1 MRKSGVLLVVSGP
14 SGVGKGTVIE
24 RVLARHSE
32 VARSVSC
39 TTRQPRPGE
48 QDGREYRFVS
58 LQEFRRMIAAGEL
71 LEYARVHQDL
81 WYGTPRGPVEAA
93 LASGTDITLE
103 IDYQGA
109 RSVRQLMGG
118 RAALVFIAPPS
129 WEELVRRLQGR
140 STESEDATARRLDS
154 ARKEF
159 KHIGMFEY
167 IVVNDDLDDAVT
179 QLEAI
184 LEAERCRLNRTQWRQ
199 LQARLPFDKLTV
211 LSNVEAQE
219 ED

>member
-1 MRKSGVLLVVSGP
+1 MQVWRQQKGPIVRKSGVLLVVSGP

-24 RVLARHSE
+24 RVLARHPE

-39 TTRQPRPGE
+39 TTRRPRRGE

-58 LQEFRRMIAAGEL
+58 LEQFRHMVIAGEL

-81 WYGTPRGPVEAA
+81 WYGTPRAPVEAA
-93 LASGTDITLE
+93 LASGQDITLE

-118 RAALVFIAPPS
+118 RAVLVFVAPPS
-129 WEELVRRLQGR
+129 WQELVRRLEGR
-140 STESEDATARRLDS
+140 STESQEATAKRLDS
-154 ARKEF
+154 ARQEF

-167 IVVNDDLDDAVT
+167 LVVNDDLDEAVR

-184 LEAERCRLNRTQWRQ
+184 LMAERCRLSRTQWQQ
-199 LQARLPFDKLTV
+199 LQARL
-211 LSNVEAQE
+211 E
-219 ED
+219 EEQ